1 MILLRI
7 LGIILFFY
15 IFKYI
20 IFFFLDNWVVR
31 KVGFEEERDWEVIGE
46 REVVVCLVLGFV
58 GR

>member
-15 IFKYI
+15 IFEYI

>member
-20 IFFFLDNWVVR
+20 IFIFLDNWVVR

>member
-46 REVVVCLVLGFV
+46 REVVVCLVLGFI

>member
-1 MILLRI
+1 MILI
-7 LGIILFFY
+7 KDLGIILFFY
-15 IFKYI
+15 IFVYI
-20 IFFFLDNWVVR
+20 IIFFLDNWVVR

>member
-46 REVVVCLVLGFV
+46 REVVVCLVLDFV

>member
-1 MILLRI
+1 MILLRV

-46 REVVVCLVLGFV
+46 REVVVCLVLGFI